1 MAAPPAAD
9 TAPLHKYNYD
19 EAAEHCDLIFL
30 AVPHT
35 TAFTLAP
42 PLLKAGLR
50 VIDLSGDYRLN
61 SPADYKAWYGTRIKK
76 DEFEKSRLWARNFP
90 GIRDADLVS
99 NPGCYPTAAIL
110 SLAPMVAIYTKDIE
124 QIIIDAK
131 SGTSGAGKKLSPA
144 MMFGEIHENFRA
156 YKVAQ
161 HQHTP
166 EIEQFLSRIADK
178 PMGVTFVPH
187 ILPIFRG
194 ILETIYVKLT
204 AKISLPEIHALYQR
218 FYKTEP
224 FIRILPLGAQ
234 AETQQVRGTN
244 FCDISLALNRAK
256 DMVIITSTI
265 DNLVKGAAG
274 QAVQNMNIM
283 CGFEEELSLI

>member
-1 MAAPPAAD
+1 
-9 TAPLHKYNYD
+9 
-19 EAAEHCDLIFL
+19 
-30 AVPHT
+30 
-35 TAFTLAP
+35 
-42 PLLKAGLR
+42 
-50 VIDLSGDYRLN
+50 
-61 SPADYKAWYGTRIKK
+61 
-76 DEFEKSRLWARNFP
+76 
-90 GIRDADLVS
+90 
-99 NPGCYPTAAIL
+99 
-110 SLAPMVAIYTKDIE
+110 MVAIYTKDIE